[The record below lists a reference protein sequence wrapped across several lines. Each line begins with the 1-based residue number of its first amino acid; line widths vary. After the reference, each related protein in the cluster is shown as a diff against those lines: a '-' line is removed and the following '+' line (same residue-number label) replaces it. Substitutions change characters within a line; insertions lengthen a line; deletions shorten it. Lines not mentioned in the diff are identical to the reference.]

1 LSEKSVNI
9 TEKIA
14 KISETV
20 GEYKNSVVA
29 ALKDMDVEVKESNFS
44 VSRVD
49 DQYNIDLTLK
59 LTVKA
64 KKSVVAKKKPTKKKK
79 KE

>member
-64 KKSVVAKKKPTKKKK
+64 KKSTAVKKKPAKKKK

>member
-1 LSEKSVNI
+1 MSEKSVNI

-20 GEYKNSVVA
+20 GEYKNSLVA
-29 ALKDMDVEVKESNFS
+29 AFKDMDVEVKDSNFS

-64 KKSVVAKKKPTKKKK
+64 KKSAVAKKKPTKKKK

>member
-1 LSEKSVNI
+1 MSEKSVNI

-20 GEYKNSVVA
+20 GEYKNSLVA
-29 ALKDMDVEVKESNFS
+29 AFKDMDVEVKDSNFS

-64 KKSVVAKKKPTKKKK
+64 KKSAVAKKKPTKKKK
-79 KE
+79 KG

>member
-20 GEYKNSVVA
+20 GEYKDSMVA
-29 ALKDMDVEVKESNFS
+29 AFKDMDVEVKDSNFS

-64 KKSVVAKKKPTKKKK
+64 KKSAVAKKKPTKKKK

>member
-1 LSEKSVNI
+1 MSEKSVNI

-29 ALKDMDVEVKESNFS
+29 ALKDMDDEVKDSNFS
-44 VSRVD
+44 VSRID

>member
-1 LSEKSVNI
+1 MSEKSVNI

>member
-1 LSEKSVNI
+1 MSEKSVNI

-64 KKSVVAKKKPTKKKK
+64 KKSTAAKKKPAKKKK

>member
-64 KKSVVAKKKPTKKKK
+64 KKSTAAKKKPAKKKK

>member
-1 LSEKSVNI
+1 MSEKSVNI

-64 KKSVVAKKKPTKKKK
+64 KKSAVAKKKPTKKKK

>member
-1 LSEKSVNI
+1 MSEKSVNI

-29 ALKDMDVEVKESNFS
+29 ALKDMDVEVKDSNFS

-64 KKSVVAKKKPTKKKK
+64 KKSGVAKKKPTKKKK

>member
-1 LSEKSVNI
+1 MSEKSVNI

-14 KISETV
+14 EISETV

-64 KKSVVAKKKPTKKKK
+64 KKSAVAKKKPTKKKK

>member
-1 LSEKSVNI
+1 MSEKSVNI

-29 ALKDMDVEVKESNFS
+29 ALKDMDVEVKDSNFS

>member
-1 LSEKSVNI
+1 MSEKSVNI

-64 KKSVVAKKKPTKKKK
+64 KKSTAAKKKPTKKKK

>member
-29 ALKDMDVEVKESNFS
+29 ALKDMDVEVKDSNFS

-64 KKSVVAKKKPTKKKK
+64 KKSAVAKKKPTKKKK

>member
-1 LSEKSVNI
+1 MSEKSVNI

-49 DQYNIDLTLK
+49 EQYNIDLTLK

-64 KKSVVAKKKPTKKKK
+64 KKSTAAKKKPAKKKK

>member
-64 KKSVVAKKKPTKKKK
+64 KKSTAAKKKPTKKKK

>member
-1 LSEKSVNI
+1 MSEKSVNI

-29 ALKDMDVEVKESNFS
+29 ALKDMDVEVKDSNFS
-44 VSRVD
+44 VSRID

-64 KKSVVAKKKPTKKKK
+64 KKSAVAKKKPTKKKK

>member
-64 KKSVVAKKKPTKKKK
+64 KKSTAAKKKATKKKK

>member
-29 ALKDMDVEVKESNFS
+29 ALKDMDVEVKDSNFS

>member
-1 LSEKSVNI
+1 
-9 TEKIA
+9 
-14 KISETV
+14 
-20 GEYKNSVVA
+20 
-29 ALKDMDVEVKESNFS
+29 MDVEVKDSNFS

-64 KKSVVAKKKPTKKKK
+64 KKSAVAKKKPTKKKK